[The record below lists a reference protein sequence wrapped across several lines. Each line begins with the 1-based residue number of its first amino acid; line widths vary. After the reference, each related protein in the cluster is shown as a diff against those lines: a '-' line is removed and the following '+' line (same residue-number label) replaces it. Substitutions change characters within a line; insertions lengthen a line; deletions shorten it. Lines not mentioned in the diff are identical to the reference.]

1 MEGLTQHPGQD
12 HPLHRGGGRT
22 LPVLLRGDD
31 VLGGQEQ
38 QEQEGQVGRR
48 VADELDERLADEE
61 AVAALGSHEVA
72 QREHGVEE
80 ADEDAGEEL
89 PRPVAPPPAR
99 KLVVPAGSQELLA
112 VWLSYK
118 LQGGGGETDH
128 NQHLHGEQAQSRRR

>member
-1 MEGLTQHPGQD
+1 MTTEGLTQHPGQD

-118 LQGGGGETDH
+118 LQGGGGD
-128 NQHLHGEQAQSRRR
+128 RP

>member
-1 MEGLTQHPGQD
+1 M
-12 HPLHRGGGRT
+12 
-22 LPVLLRGDD
+22 
-31 VLGGQEQ
+31 LGGQEQ

-72 QREHGVEE
+72 QGEHRVEE
-80 ADEDAGEEL
+80 ADEDAGEKL

-118 LQGGGGETDH
+118 LQRIKRCQTPMCLITVKTTH
-128 NQHLHGEQAQSRRR
+128 HPPQQL